1 MRRQTR
7 TRSARL
13 RLRKRNQKRNRNM
26 DVCSGAVGDILLRRQ
41 FQRPW
46 RICEEGKTCC
56 RLFVRRKVFAA
67 GQTRL
72 GSSRLDVRGV
82 SSTRK
87 ARKGNRR
94 RWEWRDEMDTI
105 CEKSRICFSSS
116 TLYQMTAVSNLSNGR
131 FGIDH
136 AFNRFHPNH
145 SLT

>member
-7 TRSARL
+7 TKSARL

-87 ARKGNRR
+87 ARKGNMQ
-94 RWEWRDEMDTI
+94 RWEGRDEMETI
-105 CEKSRICFSSS
+105 CEKSRICFFVIHS
-116 TLYQMTAVSNLSNGR
+116 LSNDSGLKFEQWKVSDR
-131 FGIDH
+131 PRLQSIS
-136 AFNRFHPNH
+136 P
-145 SLT
+145 